1 MFFLKYMLQAK
12 YMSRF
17 CVILFCCIALISA
30 PLMAEESEPLP
41 EDLTTMSIEEL
52 MRIKITTLRTSE
64 KLSNSAAA
72 VFVITQEDIQRS
84 SATNI
89 PDLLRMVPGLH
100 VAKIDANKWA
110 VSSRGFNGRFAN
122 KLLVLMD
129 GRSLYSPLSS
139 GVLWEAQDTVL
150 EDIERI
156 EIIRGP
162 GATLWGANAVNGV
175 INIITQNTRDTRGV
189 LMSGGVGSEEKAFGT
204 VRYGGAASEE
214 NHFRVYAKYF
224 NRDSNADAAG
234 NDAADQWQ
242 QWRSG
247 FRFDHGNAEK
257 NQFTL
262 QGDIYQGL
270 AGETVAFPVKQDTPP
285 YFKAVTKDHQSEIF
299 GANLLGRW
307 NRTLSKTSK
316 LVFQAYYDHNVY
328 NPTVLDAIFDISDV
342 DFQHQFQ
349 LLSQH
354 SVIWGVGYRF
364 IQDSLKGTY
373 SSSIDPDSK
382 EYDLIS
388 AFIQDDITLFPDH
401 WRLTLGTKFENNDFS
416 GTEWQPSARI
426 LWTPEDRQSIWAAVS
441 QAIRTPSR
449 GEVSN
454 RSRIV
459 ISDDF
464 PIPSDRYLVEALGN
478 PEFESEEVLT
488 YELGYRVQPSSTLS
502 FDIAAFY
509 NHYKNLRNPEI
520 QHPVDNASTPS
531 VVPVVVKNN
540 LDGNSYGVE
549 IATDFRIY
557 DYWRLQL
564 SYNYLAINLKLKT
577 LGSDYFTKYDEG
589 SVPKQQA
596 SLRSLM
602 DLNNSWQLDLWARY
616 VDELPSIDINGYF
629 ELDVRLNWQIR
640 KDLSLTFAGQN
651 LLDSQH
657 PEYVSEYLETKSTE
671 TQRSAYAK
679 MTLKF

>member
-1 MFFLKYMLQAK
+1 MLQAK

-17 CVILFCCIALISA
+17 YIILFCCIALISA

-52 MRIKITTLRTSE
+52 MKIKITTLRTSE

-139 GVLWEAQDTVL
+139 GVLWEAQDAVL

-175 INIITQNTRDTRGV
+175 INIITKNTRETQGV
-189 LMSGGVGSEEKAFGT
+189 LAAGGFGSEEKVFGT
-204 VRYGGAASEE
+204 VRYGGAASEKT
-214 NHFRVYAKYF
+214 RYKIYAKHF
-224 NRDSNADAAG
+224 NRDSNVDTTG

-247 FRFDHGNAEK
+247 FRMDRGTTER

-262 QGDIYQGL
+262 QGDIYQGKS
-270 AGETVAFPVKQDTPP
+270 GETVALAVPQTSPP
-285 YFKAVTKDHQSEIF
+285 YFQAVIKDHQAEIF

-307 NRTLSKTSK
+307 NRALSETSK
-316 LVFQAYYDHNVY
+316 LVLQAYYDHNVY
-328 NPTVLDAIFDISDV
+328 NPTVLDAIFDIVDF

-349 LLSQH
+349 LLSQQ

-364 IQDSLKGTY
+364 IHDSLKGTY
-373 SSSIDPDSK
+373 SSSMEPPSK

-388 AFIQDDITLFPDH
+388 AFFQDDITLIPDQ
-401 WRLTLGTKFENNDFS
+401 WRLTVGTKFENNDFS
-416 GTEWQPSARI
+416 GSEWQPSARV

-441 QAIRTPSR
+441 QAVRTPSR

-464 PIPSDRYLVEALGN
+464 PIQKDRYLVYALGN
-478 PEFESEEVLT
+478 PEFESEEVFT
-488 YELGYRVQPSSTLS
+488 YELGYRIQPSNNLS
-502 FDIAAFY
+502 LDIATFY
-509 NHYKNLRNPEI
+509 NHYKNLRIPEL
-520 QHPVDNASTPS
+520 QDPVDNDPTEKPS
-531 VVPVVVKNN
+531 EVPVIVKNN

-549 IATDFRIY
+549 VATDYRIN
-557 DYWRLQL
+557 DDWRLQL
-564 SYNYLAINLKLKT
+564 SYNYFQIDLELQEQ
-577 LGSDYFTKYDEG
+577 GSDYFVEYDEG
-589 SVPKQQA
+589 SVPRHQA

-602 DLNNSWQLDLWARY
+602 DLNYAWQFDLWVRY
-616 VDELPSIDINGYF
+616 VDELPSIDINGYL

-640 KDLSLTFAGQN
+640 KDLALTLVGQN

-657 PEYVSEYLETKSTE
+657 PEYVSEYLETKATE
-671 TQRSAYAK
+671 TQRGAYVK
-679 MTLKF
+679 ITLKL